1 VTAFRPRKVSI
12 VIDDPDEAENFL
24 RGLIVAR
31 SNNSS
36 QYFVDLIDG
45 VNAIMENYRGE
56 IMKEQ
61 MAAREAAG
69 MP

>member
-1 VTAFRPRKVSI
+1 MEFAPRKFSI
-12 VIDDPDEAENFL
+12 TIDNPEEAENFL

-36 QYFVDLIDG
+36 EYFVQMIDA
-45 VNAIMENYRGE
+45 VNKIMEDYRGKK
-56 IMKEQ
+56 MQ
-61 MAAREAAG
+61 ADMAARKAAG

>member
-1 VTAFRPRKVSI
+1 MVVFKPRKFSI
-12 VIDDPDEAENFL
+12 TIDDPDEAENFL

-36 QYFVDLIDG
+36 PYFVDLIDA
-45 VNAIMENYRGE
+45 VNAIMESHRGE
-56 IMKEQ
+56 IMKET

-69 MP
+69 M